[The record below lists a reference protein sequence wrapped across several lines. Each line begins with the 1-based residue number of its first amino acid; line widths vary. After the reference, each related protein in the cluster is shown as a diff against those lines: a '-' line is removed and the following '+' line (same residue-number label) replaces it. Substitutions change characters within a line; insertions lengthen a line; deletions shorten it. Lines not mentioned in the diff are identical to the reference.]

1 VPEARPVLAKLLTFA
16 AVVVMRMNPEEDERL
31 LSTW

>member
-1 VPEARPVLAKLLTFA
+1 VAEARPVLAKLLTFA
-16 AVVVMRMNPEEDERL
+16 AVVLIRTNPEVDERL